1 MEVKLRMN
9 KKHRGYQEH
18 VVNNYGFFERF
29 LKGKIKFPRI
39 QKFYHGIKVRIIN
52 LKLIPH
58 IKSAK
63 KILDIGCGQ
72 AETLKFIRE
81 YINSDAELYGV
92 DLEKN
97 KNLPSFVKFYEAD
110 IEEEK
115 LPFENEY
122 FDTVIS
128 TFVLEHLQNPQQLFF
143 ETNRVLKKG
152 GYFYCVTENYTS
164 VFLPGRFNFYS
175 DPTHIRPWTKKSLKA
190 LAEMSGFEVI
200 KIGHFRPV
208 EYFLLIPFVP
218 MLNLIFG
225 SECSI
230 VIYEVFFGKSI
241 YCILRKS

>member
-1 MEVKLRMN
+1 MN
-9 KKHRGYQEH
+9 QKHKGYQENI
-18 VVNNYGFFERF
+18 VNNYGAFEKIF
-29 LKGKIKFPRI
+29 ISKIKLKKI
-39 QKFYHGIKVRIIN
+39 QNFYHRIKVRTVN
-52 LKLIPH
+52 LKLIPN

-72 AETLKFIRE
+72 ADTLKFINE
-81 YINSDAELYGV
+81 YVNSTAELYGV

-97 KNLPSFVKFYEAD
+97 KNIPSFVKFYEVD
-110 IEEEK
+110 IDEEK

-128 TFVLEHLQNPQQLFF
+128 TFVLEHLKNPQQLFL
-143 ETNRVLKKG
+143 ETNRVLKKA
-152 GYFYCVTENYTS
+152 GYFYCITENYTS

-190 LAEMSGFEVI
+190 LSEMSGFEVV

-208 EYFLLIPFVP
+208 DYFLLIPFVP
-218 MLNLIFG
+218 VLSLIFG

-241 YCILRKS
+241 YCILRKI